1 MRRDEKLSTHRNNLS
16 EVFCTIY
23 LSKLETI
30 SQKFIITLIIIN
42 KPATLLKRD
51 PDTGVLQK
59 VQKQPPEVFW
69 KKKVF
74 LEILQNSRENV
85 VCTSILAQVP
95 SCEFC
100 KIPKNT
106 FFSEHL
112 WATTSESFAK
122 FSRRPILEHLP
133 IS

>member
-74 LEILQNSRENV
+74 LEILQNSRENA
-85 VCTSILAQVP
+85 CTSILAQVP

-100 KIPKNT
+100 KISKNT
-106 FFSEHL
+106 FLQNTFGRLLLKVLLNFQEDL
-112 WATTSESFAK
+112 F
-122 FSRRPILEHLP
+122 
-133 IS
+133 